1 MKIITNISSIKLIS
15 IGLAISLFC
24 CLGFSYKI
32 YHDFKITERILNAKK
47 NEIISELKNSK
58 DSLELAISENS
69 LLKTD
74 LIIERQKVTNLL
86 DEINNTNIDLASLI
100 KYKTEINRLKNIV
113 ASLTKEKLQLKKNNE
128 LLKIQRDSTILVLTQ
143 SKKYNDTLVAMNEDL
158 NRVIRKGSKIS
169 IINLKTST
177 LKQTKSGDLESTDKA
192 SRVNLLQITFMVVGN
207 KITKPC
213 EKEYYVQ
220 IIDSKNNI
228 IGEKNTKNFGVM
240 ILNYSYY
247 SLVKF
252 KNESLEVTAEITLEN
267 IKKGNYF
274 VNVFDKYNLVSK
286 TTFALK

>member
-1 MKIITNISSIKLIS
+1 KIITNISSIKLIS

-47 NEIISELKNSK
+47 NEIISELKKSK

>member
-1 MKIITNISSIKLIS
+1 MKIITNISSIKFIS

-47 NEIISELKNSK
+47 NEIISELKKSK

>member
-1 MKIITNISSIKLIS
+1 
-15 IGLAISLFC
+15 
-24 CLGFSYKI
+24 
-32 YHDFKITERILNAKK
+32 
-47 NEIISELKNSK
+47 SK

>member
-47 NEIISELKNSK
+47 NQIISELKKSK

>member
-47 NEIISELKNSK
+47 NEIISELKKSK

-177 LKQTKSGDLESTDKA
+177 LKQTKSGDLESTYKA

>member
-1 MKIITNISSIKLIS
+1 S

-47 NEIISELKNSK
+47 NEIISELKKSK

>member
-47 NEIISELKNSK
+47 NEIISELKKSK

-267 IKKGNYF
+267 IKKRNYF

>member
-47 NEIISELKNSK
+47 NEIISELKKSK

-286 TTFALK
+286 TTFAL

>member
-24 CLGFSYKI
+24 YLGFSYKI

-47 NEIISELKNSK
+47 NEIISELKKSK

>member
-47 NEIISELKNSK
+47 NEIISELKKSK

-192 SRVNLLQITFMVVGN
+192 SRVNLLQITFMIVGN

>member
-47 NEIISELKNSK
+47 NEIISELKKSK

-228 IGEKNTKNFGVM
+228 IGKKNTKNFGVM

>member
-1 MKIITNISSIKLIS
+1 MKIITNISSIKFIS

-47 NEIISELKNSK
+47 NEIISELKKSK

-192 SRVNLLQITFMVVGN
+192 SRANLLQITFMVVGN

>member
-47 NEIISELKNSK
+47 NEIISELKKSK